1 MEVVSVKKL
10 PYFIFKRIIKNPGIS
25 KEKKKQLMN
34 ERYFQ
39 DKYNFRCL

>member
-25 KEKKKQLMN
+25 INEKRILWY
-34 ERYFQ
+34 ERYYKEEF
-39 DKYNFRCL
+39 NFRCL